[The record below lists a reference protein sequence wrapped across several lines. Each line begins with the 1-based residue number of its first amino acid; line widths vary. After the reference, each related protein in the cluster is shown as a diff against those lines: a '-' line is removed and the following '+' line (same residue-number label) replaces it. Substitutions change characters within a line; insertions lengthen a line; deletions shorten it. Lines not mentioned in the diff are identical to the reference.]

1 MVGGTLCAEAT
12 KDPTHADH
20 DAAASSALTGRDALF
35 ANLGAD
41 MISGKIKALK
51 DQRKQML
58 EEKKA
63 VARALRI
70 AQRQRMRLKRKPIT
84 SAQTTW
90 SRFSP

>member
-1 MVGGTLCAEAT
+1 MVGETLCVEAT

-35 ANLGAD
+35 FANLGAD

-51 DQRKQML
+51 DQRKHML

-63 VARALRI
+63 VARALK
-70 AQRQRMRLKRKPIT
+70 MRSGRGC
-84 SAQTTW
+84 A
-90 SRFSP
+90 